1 MCELSVYSDQC
12 EIARETTIL
21 LVEDNAVMREVLRE
35 LLELLHP
42 DWHVLE
48 AENGLQGI
56 EVAERIRPDVIVL
69 DFNMPV
75 MNGYEMALSLQE
87 RPETSCIPLVLNSSE
102 DSANPLV
109 MRLRAMC
116 SAVLNKPFSLGD
128 IEHLFGNQF
137 PQIRGHRQEFVPAFH
152 TFPA

>member
-1 MCELSVYSDQC
+1 MCELSVYGDQC
-12 EIARETTIL
+12 ETVRETTIL

-35 LLELLHP
+35 LLELIHP
-42 DWHVLE
+42 EWHVLE

-56 EVAERIRPDVIVL
+56 EVAERVQPDVIVL

-87 RPETSCIPLVLNSSE
+87 RPETSRIPLVLNSSE

-109 MRLRAMC
+109 TRLRAMC

-128 IEHLFGNQF
+128 LEHLFGDQF
-137 PQIRGHRQEFVPAFH
+137 PQLHGRRQEFTPAFH
-152 TFPA
+152 AVPA